1 MFVWLTVTFLDV
13 ILDHLSCHNW
23 AYVLVYIL
31 NIFKRITVMSTDI
44 PISKSL
50 CFTLLNYSSQ
60 KFITSCPQYSSNK
73 YPVVILMTA
82 CYRDFIFSCLLSF
95 LFFFSPLWMTFLLSN
110 FLVFFISHW
119 IFLIS
124 GHLIGHLNIS
134 LYILPVSEID
144 TYLFLVSNSD
154 IPGLSDLQ

>member
-95 LFFFSPLWMTFLLSN
+95 LFFFSPLDDLP
-110 FLVFFISHW
+110 LVQFPSVFHQPLNIPHLRTSHWSSKYFFIYSSCLW
-119 IFLIS
+119 
-124 GHLIGHLNIS
+124 NR
-134 LYILPVSEID
+134 YLPV
-144 TYLFLVSNSD
+144 
-154 IPGLSDLQ
+154 PC